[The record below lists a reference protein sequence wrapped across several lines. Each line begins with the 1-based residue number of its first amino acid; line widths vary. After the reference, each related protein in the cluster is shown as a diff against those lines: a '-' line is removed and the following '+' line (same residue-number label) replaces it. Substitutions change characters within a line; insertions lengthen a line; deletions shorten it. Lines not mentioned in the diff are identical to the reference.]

1 MPYQLRPRSSR
12 LERPPGLDKLL
23 LLLHLLEIESRSA
36 ASWDLLS
43 TLDQHAP
50 VVGDGRFSV
59 QCRRLLIG
67 LDMNRDV
74 ELALRAA
81 AEDAV
86 RGGDVGVV
94 ATDGRA
100 DVAVVGDQV
109 IGGVEADPAQIR
121 EQNIHPGVRGI
132 GGGAVMIVA
141 TSLGIP
147 VEVARREA
155 TMARQQYE

>member
-50 VVGDGRFSV
+50 VVGDGQFSV

-86 RGGDVGVV
+86 RGGGIGVV

-100 DVAVVGDQV
+100 D
-109 IGGVEADPAQIR
+109 GGVGGDR
-121 EQNIHPGVRGI
+121 VF
-132 GGGAVMIVA
+132 GGAKPA
-141 TSLGIP
+141 PPPRGGK
-147 VEVARREA
+147 
-155 TMARQQYE
+155 